1 MAKSILYETKHKIND
16 FITIKVPMI
25 KDIIEDEDNYFSNIA
40 LMVATP
46 YDMMVQLDD
55 IKIDFAQIDE
65 WDLFLLLFNELK
77 TRDLSLIFDELDLN
91 DFVMAE
97 EITSDNKSGNIVLV
111 NPKTDAKINRAVH
124 EQICQYLRKTLQL
137 QKNDKKPANEEARKF
152 LIERTRTKLK
162 RRKKQ
167 HFESQIEKYIVALV
181 NTSEFP
187 YTYESVLGLTINQ
200 FYASLHQIIKKIKYD
215 KLMIGCYAGTVNMK
229 ELDQNELNWISN

>member
-1 MAKSILYETKHKIND
+1 MGKSTLYETKHKIND
-16 FITIKVPMI
+16 FITVRVPTIKE
-25 KDIIEDEDNYFSNIA
+25 IIENEDDYYGNVA
-40 LMVATP
+40 LIVATP

-55 IKIDFAQIDE
+55 MKIDFTQINE
-65 WDLFLLLFNELK
+65 WDLFLLLFNELR
-77 TRDLSLIFDELDLN
+77 TRDLSLIFDGLN
-91 DFVMAE
+91 LRDFVTAE
-97 EITSDNKSGNIVLV
+97 NKQNGNIILV
-111 NPKTDAKINRAVH
+111 NPKTGVKIDRAIH
-124 EQICQYLRKTLQL
+124 DQICRYLRKTLRL
-137 QKNDKKPANEEARKF
+137 QKNEKRPANEEARKF

-162 RRKKQ
+162 RRRKQ
-167 HFESQIEKYIVALV
+167 LVESQIEEYIVALV